1 MKRLE
6 RSDIRTEGGGSS
18 MKRLERSDIR
28 GQKEGV
34 VLNET
39 S

>member
-1 MKRLE
+1 
-6 RSDIRTEGGGSS
+6 

-34 VLNET
+34 VQGHIREKSSLEDRRRE
-39 S
+39 